1 MQRRPFCHALALLP
15 TVPLVTLAQG
25 SWPTRPVRLVVAFP
39 AGGLADVMARVLQP
53 ALQEVL
59 GQPVLIENRG
69 GANGNV
75 AADAVVKGGGDGHTF
90 LVSSTGIE
98 SVNPFMFERMAFDPA
113 RDLQHVALLA
123 NSYLFLVTR
132 PNFPAQTVEEFVAY
146 ARTQPGRLSYGSAG
160 SGSTPHLAG
169 ELFKQD
175 AGFFATHI
183 PYRGAAP
190 ALQDT
195 MGGQVDYCFAPGIA
209 FQAARAGR
217 LKLLAVA
224 SRQRAPIWPSAPTLA
239 ERGYGNVL
247 ADTLFGV
254 YAPTAMSAEAV
265 SRLNR
270 EINKLLVLPGTKT
283 RFAELGADA
292 MAITPVEFKSL
303 VQAEAKLFSAVVKAR
318 RIQPD

>member
-1 MQRRPFCHALALLP
+1 MQRRHLTRAIALLP
-15 TVPLVTLAQG
+15 VLSAAAQAQTP
-25 SWPTRPVRLVVAFP
+25 WPNKPVRLVVAFP
-39 AGGLADVMARVLQP
+39 AGGLADVMARLLQP
-53 ALQEVL
+53 ALQDAL
-59 GQPVLIENRG
+59 GQPVLIDNRG

-75 AADAVVKGGGDGHTF
+75 AADAVIKGGADAHTF

-98 SVNPFMFERMAFDPA
+98 SVNPFMFDRMAFDPA

-146 ARTQPGRLSYGSAG
+146 ARSQPGRLSYGSAG

-195 MGGQVDYCFAPGIA
+195 MSGQVDFCFSPGTA

-224 SRQRAPIWPSAPTLA
+224 SRQRAAIWPSAPTMA
-239 ERGYGNVL
+239 ERGYANVL

-254 YAPTAMSAEAV
+254 YAPSGTPPEAV
-265 SRLNR
+265 QRMNR
-270 EINKLLVLPGTKT
+270 EINKLLLLPATKT
-283 RFAELGADA
+283 RFGELGADA
-292 MAITPVEFKSL
+292 MAITPAEFKAL
-303 VQAEAKLFSAVVKAR
+303 VVAEAKLFSAVVKAR
-318 RIQPD
+318 KIQPD